1 MSLETILRDSIKEKD
16 FDGMITASP
25 QGSRLVWWK
34 KGQVEVHKKL
44 WTNFRVS
51 KTVVF
56 SCKDGNLSIF

>member
-1 MSLETILRDSIKEKD
+1 MSIENILKNSIKEKD

-34 KGQVEVHKKL
+34 KGKVEVHKL
-44 WTNFRVS
+44 WTNFKVS

-56 SCKDGNLSIF
+56 SCKDGKISIY